1 MSKQTRHILVIDDNA
16 EDRAAIRWYLEQD
29 ADFAYA
35 IQEAELGSQGIAAYA
50 SVRPDCVLLD
60 YRLPDMDGLEV
71 LSVLTEGKIPPDIAI
86 VMLTGTGNEAIAV
99 QALRRGAHDYLVK
112 GKAVSEDIRRA
123 VSNAIEKVELVGRIN
138 EQRKWLQGTLASI
151 GDAVIATDVAGCVT
165 FMNEVAQGLTGWTQ
179 TDAEGQHIAEVFRIV
194 NEETRSTV
202 ESSVE
207 QTLREGV
214 IVGPVNHTL
223 LAKDGREVPID
234 HSVAP
239 VHDQTG
245 TLLGAVRVFR
255 DISARKQT
263 EEQLRRNHETFY
275 NLIQNTPF
283 GVFIVDADFRL
294 VQISKGSK
302 KVFNNVASPIGRDF
316 AEILRTLWKE
326 PFATQVIERFRHTFL
341 TGEPYRSS
349 NTTEQRGDIEDVES
363 YDWKIER
370 ITLPDGRYGVV
381 CYFYD
386 LTERLQFEKK
396 LRESEERIRLV
407 LGASQLGIWIYDFTT
422 QRVYRSAEHDEI
434 FGTDKLEP
442 TADAFFSVV
451 HPEDVERVQTEF
463 NRSVEMRSLFEI
475 EFRIMRPDG
484 EERWIKN
491 QGHAKYDADGQPL
504 QFLGTVFDITG
515 RRRRELN
522 LAFLADLQR
531 ALGGLLSAA
540 KILSVAG
547 TRITRYLNLSHCL
560 FVEIGEDAD
569 EAYVIYDHHAAG
581 ATSLAGIY
589 PLQEFYTQAERE
601 QLAAGQLLV
610 INDVRND
617 SHLEAGAARLDA
629 LGVCALANAPYS
641 SDGRWKFLLSAQHDQ
656 PHQWRED
663 EIELLR
669 ELSAQ
674 IWLRLERINAEEALR
689 ENEKQLALALTS
701 AAMGVWTWDLR
712 TNAVHWSPEHYTIF
726 GLDSFDGTLEAFAKT
741 LHPEDAE
748 HVLATVNG
756 AIESRLPYEAEFRI
770 IRGDGTVRWV
780 GNRGRAE
787 YDADGKPLRMLGIA
801 ADIHERKQV
810 EEKLRE
816 SEQQLRK
823 ALNTIKR
830 EQRQLQTILAS
841 LPVGVMVTDKEGA
854 ALMLNQALN
863 DIWRGTRTV
872 ESLNHCEHY
881 QAWELDTNKRFNVE
895 DWPISRTLKTGE
907 PQAEREFGIRRFDD
921 TTGIM
926 SAVAVP
932 LKDEEGALIGGVSVA
947 QDITE
952 RKRAEAERTRLLAS
966 EQRLRA
972 AAEEAN
978 RLKDE
983 FLATASHELRTPL
996 TAIVGWA
1003 RMLRSGKLDPETTSQ
1018 ALGTIER
1025 NANVQTKLIED
1036 LLDISRILSGKLLL
1050 DIRPLQMSSVISD
1063 AVNTVSPAAH
1073 AKNIAIEVSIDP
1085 LADSVPGDANRLQ
1098 QVIWNLL
1105 SNAVKFT
1112 PKDGFVMVALRRV
1125 DGQIEITVRDTGLGI
1140 EPEFL
1145 PYVFDRFRQADG
1157 KTTKKHGGL
1166 GLGLAIVRHLVE
1178 LHGGEVKAHSDGLG
1192 SGSSFIVSLPLV
1204 DENASTASRATPPVK
1219 VETIVDTR
1227 LTIECPPKLNGLR
1240 VLVVDDDWDT
1250 LEMLSAVLGECD
1262 AEVVTV
1268 ASAAEAILEI
1278 ERRRPD
1284 VLVSDI
1290 GMPDEDGYDLIRWVR
1305 ETEEERGEHAI
1316 PALALTAYAKASDR
1330 VRALAA
1336 GYQVHLAKPVEPA
1349 ELALV
1354 VANLAGRINVS
1365 G

>member
-16 EDRAAIRWYLEQD
+16 EDRAVFRWYLEQD
-29 ADFAYA
+29 ADFAYT
-35 IQEAELGSQGIAAYA
+35 IQEAELGAQGIAAYA

-71 LSVLTEGKIPPDIAI
+71 LSVLTEGKIPPDIAV

-112 GKAVSEDIRRA
+112 GKAVAEDIRRA
-123 VSNAIEKVELVGRIN
+123 VSNAIEKVELVRRLN

-165 FMNEVAQGLTGWTQ
+165 FMNEVAQRLTGWTQ
-179 TDAEGQHIAEVFRIV
+179 TDAEGQQIGDIFRIV
-194 NEETRSTV
+194 HEETNATV

-207 QTLREGV
+207 RTLREGV
-214 IVGPVNHTL
+214 IVGPANRTL

-234 HSVAP
+234 DSVAP
-239 VHDQTG
+239 IHDQTG
-245 TLLGAVRVFR
+245 ALLGAVRVFR
-255 DISARKQT
+255 DISARKQA

-283 GVFIVDADFRL
+283 GIYIVDADFRL
-294 VQISKGSK
+294 VEISKGSK

-316 AEILRTLWKE
+316 AEVLRTLWKE
-326 PFATQVIERFRHTFL
+326 PFATEVIERFRHTFL
-341 TGEPYRSS
+341 EGEPYRSS

-396 LRESEERIRLV
+396 LRESE
-407 LGASQLGIWIYDFTT
+407 
-422 QRVYRSAEHDEI
+422 
-434 FGTDKLEP
+434 
-442 TADAFFSVV
+442 
-451 HPEDVERVQTEF
+451 
-463 NRSVEMRSLFEI
+463 
-475 EFRIMRPDG
+475 
-484 EERWIKN
+484 
-491 QGHAKYDADGQPL
+491 
-504 QFLGTVFDITG
+504 
-515 RRRRELN
+515 
-522 LAFLADLQR
+522 
-531 ALGGLLSAA
+531 
-540 KILSVAG
+540 
-547 TRITRYLNLSHCL
+547 
-560 FVEIGEDAD
+560 
-569 EAYVIYDHHAAG
+569 
-581 ATSLAGIY
+581 
-589 PLQEFYTQAERE
+589 
-601 QLAAGQLLV
+601 
-610 INDVRND
+610 
-617 SHLEAGAARLDA
+617 
-629 LGVCALANAPYS
+629 
-641 SDGRWKFLLSAQHDQ
+641 
-656 PHQWRED
+656 
-663 EIELLR
+663 
-669 ELSAQ
+669 
-674 IWLRLERINAEEALR
+674 
-689 ENEKQLALALTS
+689 
-701 AAMGVWTWDLR
+701 
-712 TNAVHWSPEHYTIF
+712 
-726 GLDSFDGTLEAFAKT
+726 
-741 LHPEDAE
+741 
-748 HVLATVNG
+748 
-756 AIESRLPYEAEFRI
+756 
-770 IRGDGTVRWV
+770 
-780 GNRGRAE
+780 
-787 YDADGKPLRMLGIA
+787 
-801 ADIHERKQV
+801 
-810 EEKLRE
+810 
-816 SEQQLRK
+816 QQLRT

-841 LPVGVMVTDKEGA
+841 LPVGVMVTDQGGA

-863 DIWRGTRTV
+863 DIWRGSRTV

-881 QAWELDTNKRFNVE
+881 EAWELGTNKRFDLE
-895 DWPISRTLKTGE
+895 DWPIYRTLKTGE
-907 PQAEREFGIRRFDD
+907 PQAEREFAVRRFDG

-952 RKRAEAERTRLLAS
+952 RKRADAERTRLLDS

-996 TAIVGWA
+996 TAIIGWA
-1003 RMLRSGKLDPETTSQ
+1003 RMLRSGKLDSETASQ
-1018 ALGTIER
+1018 ALATIER

-1050 DIRPLQMSSVISD
+1050 DIRPLQMASVISD

-1073 AKNIAIEVSIDP
+1073 AKNIAIEVSIDS
-1085 LADSVPGDANRLQ
+1085 LVDSVPGDANRLQ

-1112 PKDGFVMVALRRV
+1112 PKDGCVMVALRRV
-1125 DGQIEITVRDTGLGI
+1125 DAQIEISVRDTGLGI

-1204 DENASTASRATPPVK
+1204 GEHALTASRATPPIQ
-1219 VETIVDTR
+1219 VETIVDTC
-1227 LTIECPPKLNGLR
+1227 LPINCPPKLDGLR

-1250 LEMLSAVLGECD
+1250 LEMLSAILCERD

-1290 GMPDEDGYDLIRWVR
+1290 GMPDEDGYDLIKWVR
-1305 ETEEERGEHAI
+1305 EMEEERGEHAI